1 MECLFAFGNKNLFV
15 QRIVTNCFVKQFV
28 GAAAAM
34 LLNEVVNDAAL
45 LYLCGDFLINDVV
58 YVLPFEF
65 TGGNP
70 VFVVGNLLFH
80 QQNCL
85 ASLGQDFKI
94 LVVCL
99 SDIFAIPVEF
109 KSGTIHPESLN
120 VKSEFKGGEVLV
132 YRENFVLMFHAVSI

>member
-1 MECLFAFGNKNLFV
+1 
-15 QRIVTNCFVKQFV
+15 
-28 GAAAAM
+28 M

-65 TGGNP
+65 TG
-70 VFVVGNLLFH
+70 GNLLFH

-109 KSGTIHPESLN
+109 KSGTIHPEPLN
-120 VKSEFKGGEVLV
+120 VKSEFKGGKVLV
-132 YRENFVLMFHAVSI
+132 YRENFMLMFHAVSI